1 MSNGVTDLGT
11 DIESLDQTPKPMT
24 TLLPNSV
31 IVKASTDGILNMQST
46 FLIPD
51 EDAQNTG
58 FSFSASKAAFLL
70 HSMVLSLFPHF
81 KLITYVFFR
90 RIYFTVI
97 FNSSYLLLVYT
108 TSYSLFFYFSEIIY
122 FPLIFSFQKIRVFII
137 FYAFFHYFNEI
148 KFFYFASERDETYS
162 TDSTEPSSMQWMPMG
177 GTNSVL
183 KLSKMNLQL
192 RHSVSFIH
200 SPFFYIN
207 TLCYVI
213 SHRAFAR
220 SINYCIH

>member
-1 MSNGVTDLGT
+1 MYSQCVILILYFVDEIMIMNANTINKKIKVKIWASFNVFVYRFCIFFCTSGSYVINAMSNGVTDLGT

-24 TLLPNSV
+24 TLVPNSV
-31 IVKASTDGILNMQST
+31 IVKASTDGILNMQSAV
-46 FLIPD
+46 LIPD

-70 HSMVLSLFPHF
+70 HSMVLSLFPHC
-81 KLITYVFFR
+81 KLLTYVFFR

-137 FYAFFHYFNEI
+137 FYVFLHYFNEI
-148 KFFYFASERDETYS
+148 KFFLFCFRER
-162 TDSTEPSSMQWMPMG
+162 
-177 GTNSVL
+177 
-183 KLSKMNLQL
+183 
-192 RHSVSFIH
+192 
-200 SPFFYIN
+200 
-207 TLCYVI
+207 
-213 SHRAFAR
+213 
-220 SINYCIH
+220 